1 MVSCIY
7 IIIRMRLLS
16 MKKAY
21 TIGISLSLIAALIAG
36 ITYYFAFAQK
46 TVLPGIVG
54 EAESVKTTAGDSL
67 AQPAI
72 PDSSIA
78 FVKAASLRVR
88 TAPDST
94 GKRKDELLK
103 GTSLSVLERLP
114 IDSTGRW
121 LKVAYRDSLN
131 GWVRSEF
138 VVFNRVELLPQSLQK
153 LDFEPQ
159 IKVAEYPGNPRVKV
173 KGVYITIYT
182 AGLTKKFDR
191 IIEMMKRNGLNA
203 MVIDVKDDAG
213 KALFTLQSAEKYAP
227 EANKYRTV
235 RDVSKLIAKCKA
247 NNIYLIARIV
257 SFKDPIYT
265 AANPE
270 KTIVYKDT
278 QKPFTNSDGLV
289 WASAFD
295 RNLWDYN
302 LAVAK
307 ECATLGFNEIQFDY
321 VRFPAYHDYD
331 KLDLRNPGTESKA
344 DAIQNFLKK
353 AYAELTPYKVYI
365 SADVFGLVATVE
377 DDLQIGQYWEA
388 VSNVTDYICPMM
400 YPSHY
405 ANGSYRIAIPDANPY
420 KTMYYSA
427 LDCAKRNANIKTP
440 AIIRPWIQDFTA
452 AWVRGHISYKEKQIR
467 DQLRGLN
474 ENGIEEFLLWNAANR
489 YTDLNYNQTE
499 DSPALVE
506 TAVTETQK

>member
-1 MVSCIY
+1 
-7 IIIRMRLLS
+7 

-21 TIGISLSLIAALIAG
+21 TLGISLSLVVVMVLG
-36 ITYYFAFAQK
+36 LVYYFSSAQK
-46 TVLPGIVG
+46 PGLLN
-54 EAESVKTTAGDSL
+54 KTGKDNQSAGSNQDSL
-67 AQPAI
+67 VKPSI

-94 GKRKDELLK
+94 GKRKDEILK
-103 GTSLSVLERLP
+103 GTALSVLERLP

-138 VVFNRVELLPQSLQK
+138 LVFNRIELLPQSLQK

-159 IKVAEYPGNPRVKV
+159 KKAADYPGNPRVKV

-227 EANKYRTV
+227 DANKHRTV
-235 RDVSKLIAKCKA
+235 RDIAKLIAKCKA

-265 AANPE
+265 ADNPD
-270 KTIVYKDT
+270 KTIIFKDT

-289 WASAFD
+289 WASAYD

-344 DAIQNFLKK
+344 EAIQKFLKK

-405 ANGSYRIAIPDANPY
+405 ANGSYKIAIPDANPY
-420 KTMYYSA
+420 KTMYYSG

-467 DQLRGLN
+467 DQLRGLK

-489 YTDLNYNQTE
+489 YTEVDYNQTE
-499 DSPALVE
+499 NSPVIVE
-506 TAVTETQK
+506 TGETKTE